1 MKLAFDLDDCICS
14 RPDNIEELG
23 VEKYKRCNPIY
34 SMIKIVNECYSR
46 GHHITIY
53 TARGMTT
60 FSGDVN
66 KIYSELY
73 NITINHLNEWGVKFH
88 CLVMGKLDYDLLID
102 DKAINSTVIKS
113 IDEINNLLS
122 VK

>member
-14 RPDNIEELG
+14 RPDNIEHLG
-23 VEKYKRCNPIY
+23 AEKYNHCKPIN
-34 SMIKIVNECYSR
+34 SMIEIVNECYNQ

-53 TARGMTT
+53 TARSMTT

-88 CLVMGKLDYDLLID
+88 HLVMGKLHYDLLID
-102 DKAINSTVIKS
+102 DKAINSLNIKS
-113 IDEINNLLS
+113 IKDVINP
-122 VK
+122 

>member
-14 RPDNIEELG
+14 RPDNIEHLG
-23 VEKYKRCNPIY
+23 AEKYNHCKPIN
-34 SMIKIVNECYSR
+34 SMIEIVNECYNQ

-73 NITINHLNEWGVKFH
+73 NITINHLNFLEYTMKYQQ
-88 CLVMGKLDYDLLID
+88 LYLL
-102 DKAINSTVIKS
+102 
-113 IDEINNLLS
+113 LLYLLQYLNQYN
-122 VK
+122 